1 MVVRL
6 LVARI
11 LLTLQKSNEID
22 FGNVRMKIN
31 NAVVRNKIEDN
42 SAVLMDSEFSLNSS
56 KLYLTLDTVISLW
69 DLFVGMLLTRKDD
82 LVWHLIYA
90 LCHLFRHH
98 NL

>member
-1 MVVRL
+1 MDYLELKYLRGWHPKEQGEFNVVVRL

-56 KLYLTLDTVISLW
+56 KLYLTEIL
-69 DLFVGMLLTRKDD
+69 
-82 LVWHLIYA
+82 
-90 LCHLFRHH
+90 
-98 NL
+98 